1 MKHCVLYISKSGHK
15 GIMASRMYYLLM
27 APPYT
32 LVTNIKPG
40 DTSISKYYCQNKLIF
55 VKCYQSSQSYSLDNL
70 LLAGGHE
77 AGPPGKRRTYAAH
90 FAHHDGSRQPQGEDP
105 LPPRRSRLEHKYSA
119 ALVTTLC
126 KTTFVNKFILSTTKP
141 AF

>member
-1 MKHCVLYISKSGHK
+1 MNLCLNVINHIKSESYI
-15 GIMASRMYYLLM
+15 LNN
-27 APPYT
+27 T
-32 LVTNIKPG
+32 
-40 DTSISKYYCQNKLIF
+40 
-55 VKCYQSSQSYSLDNL
+55 

-77 AGPPGKRRTYAAH
+77 AGPPGKRRTCAAH
-90 FAHHDGSRQPQGEDP
+90 FAHHDGSRHPQGEDP